1 MMEFVSGKDYPI
13 YEMENKKCLE
23 TTNQIIFRW
32 ILLVGSIPTPLQK
45 IKSVGIMTFPIYGRV
60 RFMFQTTNQI
70 MMKNMMN
77 RLYIYIYFPLIYFS
91 LTPTSFI
98 RVVEPVSQTTR
109 SWSLPHVGA
118 SHATRCLSHSS
129 PAEPA
134 PRKMLIWPVL
144 PWWTLWLIQQK
155 TAWWFQPTPLKNHG
169 LRQLG

>member
-1 MMEFVSGKDYPI
+1 MGR
-13 YEMENKKCLE
+13 
-23 TTNQIIFRW
+23 IIPYMKWKIKNVWKQQTRSYLGEYYW
-32 ILLVGSIPTPLQK
+32 LVVYLPLCKK

-134 PRKMLIWPVL
+134 PRKMLI
-144 PWWTLWLIQQK
+144 
-155 TAWWFQPTPLKNHG
+155 
-169 LRQLG
+169 